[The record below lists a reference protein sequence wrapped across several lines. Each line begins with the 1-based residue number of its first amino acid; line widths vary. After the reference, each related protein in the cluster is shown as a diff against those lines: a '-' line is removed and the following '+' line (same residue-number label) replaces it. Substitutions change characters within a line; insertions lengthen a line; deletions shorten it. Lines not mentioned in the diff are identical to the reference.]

1 MSHGT
6 SPWTPIVP
14 MCPWCDQ
21 PITDTPEDI
30 NQGVTIMSCGN
41 CDGDINVEAQLKMRY
56 RLVEL
61 EE

>member
-1 MSHGT
+1 
-6 SPWTPIVP
+6 
-14 MCPWCDQ
+14 
-21 PITDTPEDI
+21 
-30 NQGVTIMSCGN
+30 MSCGN